1 MMIPG
6 SYNASNVHRDIDS
19 EIQRLYTQVLLS
31 WDKEAR
37 TLARFGLNDCMSVLE
52 LGSGPGFF
60 TQKLLTWLP
69 NIALTAVEIDPI
81 LVLRAEHYL
90 QDKIGKRL
98 QIIEAS
104 VMDTGLKE
112 SSFDFAVAR
121 LLFQHLPDPSGAAKE
136 ILRVLKPGG
145 KLVII
150 DIDQDI
156 QSVVDPPI
164 SKFPSLLLDN
174 DSHLQAS
181 QGGNA
186 RIGRRLWRILKE
198 VGFKNLDLEA
208 IVFHSDELGV
218 EGFLERFDPDLLLPI
233 VKAGLVTEQEKQDFV
248 TSYQQ
253 FLRFADPFILNV
265 WLMAYGEKP

>member
-1 MMIPG
+1 
-6 SYNASNVHRDIDS
+6 
-19 EIQRLYTQVLLS
+19 
-31 WDKEAR
+31 
-37 TLARFGLNDCMSVLE
+37 MSVLE

-69 NIALTAVEIDPI
+69 NIAVIAVEVDPI
-81 LVLRAEHYL
+81 LVLRPKHQL

-145 KLVII
+145 KLVIT

-156 QSVVDPPI
+156 ESIVDPPI

-174 DSHLQAS
+174 DSHLQTS

-186 RIGRRLWRILKE
+186 RIGRRLRRILKE

-208 IVFHSDELGV
+208 IVFNSDELGV
-218 EGFLERFDPDLLLPI
+218 EGFL
-233 VKAGLVTEQEKQDFV
+233 
-248 TSYQQ
+248 
-253 FLRFADPFILNV
+253 
-265 WLMAYGEKP
+265 

>member
-6 SYNASNVHRDIDS
+6 SYNVSSVHRNIDR
-19 EIQRLYTQVLLS
+19 EIQRLYNQVLLS

-37 TLARFGLNDCMSVLE
+37 TLARFGLNDGMSLLE

-69 NIALTAVEIDPI
+69 NITLTSVEIDPI
-81 LVLRAEHYL
+81 LVLQAKHHL
-90 QDKIGKRL
+90 QDEIGKRL

-104 VMDTGLKE
+104 VMDTGLRE

-121 LLFQHLPDPSGAAKE
+121 LLFQHLPNPSGAAKE
-136 ILRVLKPGG
+136 ILRLLKPGG

-156 QSVVDPPI
+156 QFIVDPPV

-174 DSHLQAS
+174 DSHLQTS
-181 QGGNA
+181 LGGNA
-186 RIGRRLWRILKE
+186 RIGRHLWRILKE

-208 IVFHSDELGV
+208 IIFHSDELGI

-233 VKAGLVTEQEKQDFV
+233 VKAELVTEEEKQDFI

-253 FLRFADPFILNV
+253 FLRLADPFILNV
-265 WLMAYGEKP
+265 WLMACGEKP